1 MRSLWLLLVASP
13 LFAQGRTPD
22 LAGTW
27 TLNATKS
34 RSSQPLPATRTLV
47 IAHAP
52 SGYVL
57 HQIDG
62 GADSSTFSISL
73 TRTVGDTI
81 AYVIDIT
88 DDQGLASTKSGRLF
102 LSNGGRMLTDVS
114 EIVAGGEPV
123 DQQLVFDRKR

>member
-13 LFAQGRTPD
+13 LLAQGRTPD

-52 SGYVL
+52 SGYML

-73 TRTVGDTI
+73 TRAVGDTI

-102 LSNGGRMLTDVS
+102 LSNG
-114 EIVAGGEPV
+114 
-123 DQQLVFDRKR
+123 